1 MTERH
6 IARDKEDK
14 RRDEKIA
21 KLLINY
27 HTIDTV
33 EKQEIFR
40 KIVELMK
47 KDNLQKPQNL
57 RRIDKMR
64 LKGKIK
70 HMDEII
76 DSVQTSNITED
87 SKLVKCG
94 ALFISRLLGIKEIK
108 NKRKEEPFSK
118 EGIDS
123 NI

>member
-70 HMDEII
+70 HMDEIT

-108 NKRKEEPFSK
+108 KQEERRTIL
-118 EGIDS
+118 ERR
-123 NI
+123 N